1 MFTEM
6 HSLYEWAWVIPAL
19 PLLSFL
25 LIAFVTKRSKGLSAA
40 VSILAILCA
49 FGLAIAIAAGVIGS
63 GSEIV
68 KHPVITSINWLDI
81 SGLKLNFGTV
91 VDPLSTMMLFVVG
104 LVASMVQIYSVGYMH
119 GDRGWSRY
127 FAYQSLFAM
136 SMLGLVIATNLLEL
150 FIFWELVGLCSYL
163 LIGFWYHKV
172 SAREAAKKAFMTT
185 RVGDFGLLLGIL
197 FLFSKYGTLDFVHL
211 AALMNG
217 TAQGL
222 ALAGGVGYITL
233 TAFLLFVGPIGKSGQ
248 FPLHVWLPD
257 AMEGPTPVSALIH
270 AATMVVAG
278 VFLVA
283 RIYFI
288 FQHAAPGALEF
299 VAGLGAF
306 TAIFAATIA
315 IAQDDIKRILAYSTL
330 SQLGYMMFAL
340 GVGSLTAS
348 MFHLMTHAF
357 FKALM
362 FLGAG
367 SVIHALHEKQN
378 IWDMGGLW
386 KKMPI
391 TGTTFA
397 IGVLAI
403 SGIPPFAG
411 FWSKDEILSAA
422 LQNGHPIIYAVGLFT
437 AFLTAFYMGRLFFV
451 AFMGPEKKENHPHE
465 SPYWMTVPLIIL
477 AFFST
482 VGGLVALPY
491 HNFAFYVR
499 NYIFVNGVVS
509 LGTFTHE
516 GMAWGLAGISVLFG
530 LAGLV
535 LAYMTYVTQTVKA
548 EAVAAR
554 FPGVYKL
561 LKNKYYIDEI
571 YLWIIR
577 NIMDGVGKVLYW
589 FDIHIIDG
597 VINGLALITR
607 GGAGGL
613 RRVHTG
619 QLQTYALVFFLA
631 VVVIFLAYTMGS
643 GQVSALNP
651 LAMLGGVK

>member
-1 MFTEM
+1 M
-6 HSLYEWAWVIPAL
+6 HELYQLAWVIPAL

-25 LIAFVTKRSKGLSAA
+25 LIAFVTKRSKGLSAT
-40 VSILAILCA
+40 VSIAAILTA
-49 FGLAIAIAAGVIGS
+49 FALAIAIVFRVVGS
-63 GSEIV
+63 GAEIV
-68 KHPVITSINWLDI
+68 EHPAIVNINWLDI
-81 SGLKLNFGTV
+81 QGLKINFGTII
-91 VDPLSTMMLFVVG
+91 DPLSTMMLFVVT

-127 FAYQSLFAM
+127 YAYQSLFAM
-136 SMLGLVIATNLLEL
+136 SMLGLVISTNLLEL
-150 FIFWELVGLCSYL
+150 FVFWELVGLCSYL

-172 SAREAAKKAFMTT
+172 SAREAAKKAFITT

-197 FLFSKYGTLDFVHL
+197 FLYTKFGTLDF
-211 AALMNG
+211 AALSQAMN
-217 TAQGL
+217 ANLQGI
-222 ALAGGVGYITL
+222 ALAGSVSYITL
-233 TAFLLFVGPIGKSGQ
+233 TTFLLFIGPIGKSGQ

-278 VFLVA
+278 VYLVG
-283 RIYFI
+283 RMYFM
-288 FQHAAPGALEF
+288 FQHAAPSALEF
-299 VAGLGAF
+299 VAGLGIF
-306 TAIFAATIA
+306 TAFFAASIA

-330 SQLGYMMFAL
+330 SQLGYMMAAL
-340 GVGSLTAS
+340 GVGSLTSS

-411 FWSKDEILSAA
+411 FWSKDEILAAA
-422 LQNGHPIIYAVGLFT
+422 LHNGHPVIYAVGLFT
-437 AFLTAFYMGRLFFV
+437 ALLTAFYMSRLFFV

-477 AFFST
+477 AFFSV
-482 VGGLVALPY
+482 VGGLVALPE
-491 HNFAFYVR
+491 HNFAFFVR
-499 NYIFVNGVVS
+499 DYINVNGIVQMKE
-509 LGTFTHE
+509 FEHE
-516 GMAWGLAGISVLFG
+516 GLDLALAGISVIAGLLGIG
-530 LAGLV
+530 LA
-535 LAYMTYVTQTVKA
+535 YITYLKRAIKA
-548 EAVAAR
+548 EEVAAN
-554 FPGVYKL
+554 FSGVYKL

-571 YLWIIR
+571 YLWIIH
-577 NIMDGVGKVLYW
+577 NIMDGLVARVLYW
-589 FDIHIIDG
+589 FDIYIVDG
-597 VINGLALITR
+597 IINGLALITR
-607 GGAGGL
+607 GSGKTL

-619 QLQTYALVFFLA
+619 QMQTYALVFFFA
-631 VVVIFLAYTMGS
+631 VVVIFLVYTLGED
-643 GQVSALNP
+643 QFAALNP